1 MKKAE
6 RPYKGSLS
14 NKVELLFGGGVGR
27 METEKKPERFQ
38 LVPLASIVLPKYQP
52 RQYFAPEKL
61 AELAQTISHQ
71 GILEPL
77 LVRALPSGQYELVA
91 GGRRYRAAQLAS
103 LTEVPVIILNL
114 TDEEALEI
122 ALLENLQREDLNP
135 LEETEGILNLLSS
148 RLHLERAEAIS
159 LLYRMRNQVKKNVSR
174 NVSANEQTEIVE
186 TLFSSLGLTW
196 KSFVETR
203 LPLLNLPDNVLNSLR
218 QGKIAYTKAQAIAKI
233 EAPQQRQQLL
243 DEAIANNLSLN
254 QIKERIKQLKQ
265 TPTPTTTE
273 LTPQQRIKQTL
284 SRLNKT
290 KIWEDSRKK
299 KKLERLLQQ
308 LEDLMN

>member
-14 NKVELLFGGGVGR
+14 DKVELLFGGGVDG
-27 METEKKPERFQ
+27 MPTDKKPETFQ
-38 LVPLASIVLPKYQP
+38 LVSLASIVLPKYQP
-52 RQYFAPEKL
+52 RQYFDPEKL
-61 AELAQTISHQ
+61 AELAQTISNQ

-77 LVRALPSGQYELVA
+77 LVRLSPPGQYELVA

-103 LTEVPVIILNL
+103 LTEAPVIILNL

-135 LEETEGILNLLSS
+135 IEETEGLLNLLSS
-148 RLHLERAEAIS
+148 RLHLERDEVTS
-159 LLYRMRNQVKKNVSR
+159 LLYRMRNQVKKKVSR
-174 NVSANEQTEIVE
+174 NVSANDQTEIVE
-186 TLFSSLGLTW
+186 TLFSALGLTW

-203 LPLLNLPDNVLNSLR
+203 LPLLNLPEEVLKALH
-218 QGKIAYTKAQAIAKI
+218 QGQIAYTKAKAIAKI

-254 QIKERIKQLKQ
+254 QIKERIKQLSQ
-265 TPTPTTTE
+265 TPTATTVE

-284 SRLNKT
+284 TRLNQT
-290 KIWEDSRKK
+290 RIWEDSRKK

-308 LEDLMN
+308 LEELMN